1 MIATTLS
8 QFYKYLLH
16 AEGGA
21 HSEHQAMLYTR
32 QVHIVA
38 DALDAEGTDLSSLT
52 DNDGLNIWDNFCVP
66 RLRDKI
72 LTGNTLKVY
81 LRSLEYFVKFIKKG
95 LLYDKERLPDRQ
107 KEVLLSLRDR
117 LPDYRSTIHRR
128 TAHQETTRK
137 VDECFTR
144 ITPADLRNVEASSS
158 AQSAV
163 KFIGYAADDYQL
175 SSKEFVTVRDYLLV
189 TTLYQNGSRPG
200 PLENATIGRFKQAQ
214 HIESSG
220 RWTIIVDKH
229 KTTRHH
235 GPAEL
240 AVDDRLYG
248 YLKIYVECIR
258 PNFAAK
264 GEDALFVKD
273 DGFQFTAGTI
283 GRRVGEFFS
292 QAGVRTDIRV
302 TAPNIRKLFSDK
314 AFGLS
319 PTKKRLIN
327 SHMKHCERTADTN
340 YVLKLNAS

>member
-1 MIATTLS
+1 M
-8 QFYKYLLH
+8 
-16 AEGGA
+16 
-21 HSEHQAMLYTR
+21 
-32 QVHIVA
+32 
-38 DALDAEGTDLSSLT
+38 
-52 DNDGLNIWDNFCVP
+52 
-66 RLRDKI
+66 
-72 LTGNTLKVY
+72 
-81 LRSLEYFVKFIKKG
+81 
-95 LLYDKERLPDRQ
+95 
-107 KEVLLSLRDR
+107 SLRDR

-144 ITPADLRNVEASSS
+144 ITPADLRNMEASSS

-175 SSKEFVTVRDYLLV
+175 SSKEFVTVHDYLLV

>member
-1 MIATTLS
+1 
-8 QFYKYLLH
+8 
-16 AEGGA
+16 
-21 HSEHQAMLYTR
+21 MLYTR

-144 ITPADLRNVEASSS
+144 ITPADLRKVEASSS

-240 AVDDRLYG
+240 VVDDRLYG

-302 TAPNIRKLFSDK
+302 TATNIRKLFSDK